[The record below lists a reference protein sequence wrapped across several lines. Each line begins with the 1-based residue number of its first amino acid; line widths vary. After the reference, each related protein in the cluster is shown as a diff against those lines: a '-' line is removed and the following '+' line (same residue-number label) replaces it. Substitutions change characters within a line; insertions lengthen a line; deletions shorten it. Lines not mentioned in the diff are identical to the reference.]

1 MFRVTDQL
9 AKAARVW
16 PDHPAVTCAAG
27 TLSWERLQARVHAL
41 ASALKARGLRP
52 GDRLAFLGFNGHMA
66 VECYFA
72 APLIGAAV
80 VPINFRLSDAELV
93 ETLHDCRPAMMVA
106 DADHAQMLARCMGDC
121 PSIQLALAGGPAPEG
136 MESYEATL
144 ENAPPAPD
152 FEPTTT
158 GGEDMLV
165 MFYTGGTTGQP
176 KGVMLSHTN
185 IYSNAMGILANWD
198 VQPLEPYAITGP
210 MFHSAS
216 GARVYGAAMIGTH
229 TILMPRFDI
238 GILLKMIE
246 THRVRIAQFVP
257 TMIAMMLD
265 HPDFGARD
273 TSSLRMI
280 TYGAAPMPP
289 ELLARAME
297 AFPGVR
303 FAQAFGMTEAS
314 PIATFLNPDEHDSST
329 PDGLRR
335 LHSVGRPAPFVDLK
349 ILAQDGNEA
358 PQGEVGEIALRGPN
372 IMLGYWEKPEL
383 TADVL
388 QNGWYRTG
396 DAGYL
401 DHEGYLHLAGRFKDM
416 IITGGEN
423 VYPIEVERVLGSHP
437 DVAEVAVIGAPDP
450 KWGERVHAVIRHK
463 PGTTPDA
470 DALIALCR
478 EKLAHYKCPK
488 TIDFTD
494 APLPLTKVNKIDKLA
509 LRRALTDEAHDA

>member
-16 PDHPAVTCAAG
+16 PDQPAVSCAAG
-27 TLSWERLQARVHAL
+27 TLTWVGLLRRVHAL
-41 ASALKARGLRP
+41 ASALAAGGLRR
-52 GDRLAFLGFNGHMA
+52 GDRLAYLGFNGHVA
-66 VECYFA
+66 VECFFA
-72 APLIGAAV
+72 APLIGASV
-80 VPINFRLSDAELV
+80 VPINFRLSDAELA
-93 ETLHDCRPAMMVA
+93 ETLDDCRPVAMVV
-106 DADHAQMLARCMGDC
+106 DADHREMLARCLADC
-121 PSIQLALAGGPAPEG
+121 PSIQRVLSVGTPSEG
-136 MESYEATL
+136 MESYEAAL
-144 ENAPPAPD
+144 SSAPHAPD
-152 FEPTTT
+152 FEATTT

-185 IYSNAMGILANWD
+185 IYSNAMGILANWE
-198 VQPLEPYAITGP
+198 VPPLEPYAITGP

-216 GARVYGAAMIGTH
+216 GARVYGAAMLGTH

-238 GILLKMIE
+238 SILLEMIE

-257 TMIAMMLD
+257 SMIAMMLH
-265 HPDFGARD
+265 HPEFGTRD
-273 TSSLRMI
+273 TSSLRLI

-289 ELLARAME
+289 ELLARAMQ

-314 PIATFLNPDEHDSST
+314 PIVTFLNPEDHEGSDAEA
-329 PDGLRR
+329 LRR
-335 LHSVGRPAPFVDLK
+335 LHSVGRPAPFVDIK
-349 ILAQDGNEA
+349 ILADDGREA
-358 PQGEVGEIALRGPN
+358 PQGHIGEIALRGPN
-372 IMLGYWEKPEL
+372 IMLGYWQKPEL
-383 TADVL
+383 TAEVL
-388 QNGWYRTG
+388 QNGWYSTG

-437 DVAEVAVIGAPDP
+437 DVADVAVIGAPDP
-450 KWGERVHAVIRHK
+450 KWGERVHAVIRPK
-463 PGTTPDA
+463 PDCVPNA

-478 EKLAHYKCPK
+478 ERLAHYKCPK
-488 TIDFTD
+488 TVSFSND
-494 APLPLTKVNKIDKLA
+494 PLPLTKVNKIDKQA
-509 LRRALTDEAHDA
+509 LRRALTDEADDG